1 MTREPV
7 ATLATAVLGG
17 LLLLVVEPAVGLVA
31 LAGTGAALLL
41 QPRPRR
47 LVAAVLALVGTAA
60 TVVGIATGAWP
71 LVLGAALVGSAG
83 AVAAVRSARWPAA
96 RRGDRGDGDRA
107 RPQPGPPAG
116 SAGDQSDRHTSADT
130 WAALDRGED
139 PTA

>member
-7 ATLATAVLGG
+7 ATLASAALGG

-47 LVAAVLALVGTAA
+47 LVAAVLALVGIASA
-60 TVVGIATGAWP
+60 VVGIATGAWP
-71 LVLGAALVGSAG
+71 LAVGAALVGGAG
-83 AVAAVRSARWPAA
+83 AVAAVRSARWPAP
-96 RRGDRGDGDRA
+96 RRGDRDRATPAPGRPGGAAGDR
-107 RPQPGPPAG
+107 
-116 SAGDQSDRHTSADT
+116 SDRATSADT

>member
-7 ATLATAVLGG
+7 AVLAAAVLGG
-17 LLLLVVEPAVGLVA
+17 GLLLVVEPGVGLVA

-47 LVAAVLALVGTAA
+47 LLAALLAVVGLVTGGVAAASVEWLVTAGGLLLAG
-60 TVVGIATGAWP
+60 
-71 LVLGAALVGSAG
+71 AG
-83 AVAAVRSARWPAA
+83 AVAAARSGRWPAP
-96 RRGDRGDGDRA
+96 RRGDRDRA
-107 RPQPGPPAG
+107 REPAG
-116 SAGDQSDRHTSADT
+116 SDSPRDT